1 MNNIN
6 LNNKRIL
13 LFAPRGCTE
22 HYSVHIAKELRKR
35 GASVVSYDERPSQ
48 SSFSKIVIR
57 LLKKRMPSI
66 FTRYINRIIKLNSGI
81 DIDYIFII
89 RGEGFMPQSVEKLKE
104 AFPNARL
111 ILFLWDILETTNV
124 KEIIPLFH
132 KVLTFDPEDATYNKK
147 MVFRPLFFLDC
158 FEQIP
163 TQENYLYSVFF
174 SGTIHSNRFIILKKI
189 CNILKYKNLTF
200 YFYCFLP
207 AKIVYFRNKM
217 SNNSF
222 KRARLK
228 DFHYKPL
235 TLSEN
240 LKKMQDSKCV
250 LDIRYPGQKSMSM
263 RVFEA
268 LGAKR
273 KLITNNPEIRLY
285 DFYNENNICII
296 DEEHLE
302 IPSSFFDTPYQTIPE
317 DIYSKYTLSSWID
330 DVFDLTK
337 SRCFFK

>member
-6 LNNKRIL
+6 LNNKKIL
-13 LFAPRGCTE
+13 LFAPGGCTG
-22 HYSVHIAKELRKR
+22 HYGVHIAKELEKR
-35 GASVVSYDERPSQ
+35 GASVLSYDERPSQ

-57 LLKKRMPSI
+57 LLKKQMPSI
-66 FTRYINRIIKLNSGI
+66 FTKYIDRIIKSNSGVYI
-81 DIDYIFII
+81 DFIFII
-89 RGEGFMPQSVEKLKE
+89 RGEAFMPQSVEKLRE

-111 ILFLWDILETTNV
+111 ILFLWDILATTNV

-132 KVLTFDPEDATYNKK
+132 KVLTFDPEDATYNEK

-158 FEQIP
+158 FGQIP
-163 TQENYLYSVFF
+163 TQGNYLYSVFF
-174 SGTIHSNRFIILKKI
+174 SGTIHSNRFIILNRI
-189 CNILKYKNLTF
+189 CKVLKSRKLAF
-200 YFYCFLP
+200 YFYYFLP
-207 AKIVYFRNKM
+207 AKIVYFQNKM
-217 SNNSF
+217 LNNSF

-240 LKKMQDSKCV
+240 LEKMRDSKCI

-273 KLITNNPEIRLY
+273 KLITNNPEVRLY
-285 DFYNENNICII
+285 DFYNENNICVI
-296 DEEHLE
+296 DEENLE
-302 IPSSFFDTPYQTIPE
+302 LPSSFFDTPYQTVPE

-330 DVFDLTK
+330 DVFDFTGSK
-337 SRCFFK
+337 CFFK